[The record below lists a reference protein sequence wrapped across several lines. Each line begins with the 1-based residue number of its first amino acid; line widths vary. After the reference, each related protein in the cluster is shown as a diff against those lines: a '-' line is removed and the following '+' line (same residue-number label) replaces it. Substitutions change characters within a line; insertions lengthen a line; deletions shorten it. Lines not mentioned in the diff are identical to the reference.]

1 MTTKN
6 KIKLLISS
14 LLVLLPCLFG
24 LLVWDHLPEAVV
36 GHWGMDGKADGMISP
51 LGLVVVLPLILLVL
65 HWVCIAVTLWDNKR
79 KGQSEK
85 VMNLVFWI
93 IPVTSLVVSV
103 ILYSSAFDDQWDVL
117 IPVCFLLGILFLV
130 IGNYLPK
137 CKPNLTVG
145 IKLRWTL
152 ANEENWYRTHRLG
165 GKLSVVAGLLC
176 FPLAFL
182 PVEAFPFVMIALI
195 ALVTGVPTVYSYCFY
210 KKQLREGT
218 ATKEDYRSK
227 DTKKQ
232 KLYTVITVILAAV
245 ILVGCGILMFTGNIE
260 VQYNEASFTLSATYW
275 EDLTVEYAA
284 IESVEYREEGS
295 EGSRIGGF
303 GSPRLS
309 LGLFRNEEFGNHT
322 RYTYTQCT
330 PCIVLKTDGKVAIIS
345 LEDEAQTKAL
355 YIELLFRTKTQ

>member
-14 LLVLLPCLFG
+14 LLILLPSLLG
-24 LLVWDHLPEAVV
+24 LLVWDRLPEAIV

-51 LGLVVVLPLILLVL
+51 LVLVVVLPLILLVL

-103 ILYSSAFDDQWDVL
+103 ILYTSAFDYQWDPL
-117 IPVCFLLGILFLV
+117 MPVCFLLGLLFLV

-137 CKPNLTVG
+137 CKPNRTVG
-145 IKLRWTL
+145 IKLPWTL
-152 ANEENWYRTHRLG
+152 ANEENWYRTHRIG
-165 GKLSVVAGLLC
+165 GKLSMVAGLLC

-182 PVEAFPFVMIALI
+182 PVEAFPFVIIALI
-195 ALVTGVPTVYSYCFY
+195 ALVVGVPTVYSYCFY
-210 KKQLREGT
+210 RKQLKEGS
-218 ATKEDYRSK
+218 ATKEDYANK
-227 DTKKQ
+227 DTKRQ
-232 KLYTVITVILAAV
+232 KLYTVITVILSAV
-245 ILVGCGILMFTGNIE
+245 ILAGCGILMFTGNIE

-275 EDLTVEYAA
+275 PDLTVEYTA
-284 IESVEYREEGS
+284 IESMEYREEGV

-309 LGLFRNEEFGNHT
+309 LGQFRNEEFGNHT

-330 PCIVLKTDGKVAIIS
+330 PCIILKTGEKVMVIG

-355 YIELLFRTKTQ
+355 YTELLFRTKTQ